1 MTKDELRVQR
11 SIESITKK
19 INVALSH
26 SYPFLVQRERE
37 FEQECIKQGLIYFPK
52 FINLYI

>member
-19 INVALSH
+19 INRNNI
-26 SYPFLVQRERE
+26 RERLAIISVKNLIKPIS
-37 FEQECIKQGLIYFPK
+37 EQLPIRQTR
-52 FINLYI
+52 